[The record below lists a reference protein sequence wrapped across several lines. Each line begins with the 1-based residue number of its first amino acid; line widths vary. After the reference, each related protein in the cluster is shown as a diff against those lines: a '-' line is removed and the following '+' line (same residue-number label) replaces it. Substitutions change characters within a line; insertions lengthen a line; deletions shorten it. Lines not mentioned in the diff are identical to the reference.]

1 MSTEAKPAKLKPPKP
16 KEEIKV
22 TVSFPISP
30 KGPFK
35 AEVSPET
42 TAGVVREDAMSY
54 FGVAEDDQHEYYL
67 SHSGAKVNDD
77 RTVGDV
83 AGEAKA
89 VKFTLV
95 KELIQ
100 G

>member
-1 MSTEAKPAKLKPPKP
+1 MTTEKTKPKP
-16 KEEIKV
+16 EPELVKT

-30 KGPFK
+30 SGPYRT
-35 AEVSPET
+35 EVEGDT
-42 TAGVVREDAMSY
+42 TVGAIRQDAMTH
-54 FGVAEDDQHEYYL
+54 FGVAEDGQHAYYL
-67 SHSGAKVNDD
+67 THSGAKIADEA
-77 RTVGDV
+77 TIADV

>member
-1 MSTEAKPAKLKPPKP
+1 MSTEAKPAKP
-16 KEEIKV
+16 KEEIRV
-22 TVSFPISP
+22 TVTFPISP

-35 AEVSPET
+35 AEVSSET
-42 TAGVVREDAMSY
+42 TTGAVREAAMAH
-54 FGVAEDDQHEYYL
+54 FGVAEDDQHDYYL
-67 SHSGAKVNDD
+67 SHSGAKVDNEHA
-77 RTVGDV
+77 VGDI